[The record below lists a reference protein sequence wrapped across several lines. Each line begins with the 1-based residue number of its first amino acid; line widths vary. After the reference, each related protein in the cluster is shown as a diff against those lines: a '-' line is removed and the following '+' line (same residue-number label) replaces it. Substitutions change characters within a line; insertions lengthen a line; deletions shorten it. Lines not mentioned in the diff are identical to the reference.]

1 MDAGTFLDM
10 PSTVIDDF
18 DYDAASERL
27 TIGFKSG
34 RVYVYR
40 GVPEEVFLA
49 FSSAFSRGTFFN
61 KHIRNRYDFR
71 ELTRDLRS
79 AKKRA
84 LV

>member
-1 MDAGTFLDM
+1 M

-18 DYDAASERL
+18 EYDAVSEQI
-27 TIGFKSG
+27 TVWFKTG

-40 GVPEEVFLA
+40 GIPEAVFRA

-71 ELTRDLRS
+71 EVIRDLR